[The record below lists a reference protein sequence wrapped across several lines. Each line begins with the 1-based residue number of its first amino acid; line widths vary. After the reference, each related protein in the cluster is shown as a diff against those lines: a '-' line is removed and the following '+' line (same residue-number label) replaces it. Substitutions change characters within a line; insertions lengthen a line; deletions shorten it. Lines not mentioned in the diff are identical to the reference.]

1 MRNNSVRWN
10 SNQNGKNP
18 GSYVELPTDE
28 GQANCLMSAVARYG
42 EGVIPAG
49 LLSDTGAWQVAR
61 PLITVETGS
70 DDTTEFIC
78 TKDSGG
84 VVYSQTRSDSQIVS
98 VEELGRVVCGHRQS
112 SIAWDGGSDVMHGC
126 ADGRC
131 PIFPSVFC
139 KVQGLDA
146 LQEHFPSH
154 ARKLWASITKMIYRD
169 STIWAIAPSSS
180 SGKVKLDV
188 NILPLDQRWITE
200 AFARLPFEY
209 TLSGTIAVNKAV
221 NGGDPNAIWQ
231 SSVWQ
236 SSVWESEAGRQ
247 HESEALDSQDGAK
260 STGSQ
265 VWQSSVWQ
273 SSVWQSSVWNKMND
287 VVSAKTSSE
296 DSTTGI
302 KIWQSSV
309 WQVRIMCRPHYV
321 TCPGVASSCHH
332 AETDRHE
339 LHRHARVPYDSR
351 PSGNRTCGTPAR
363 ARCGDRYDGSL
374 RQCESARTPNNY
386 VMTMH

>member
-1 MRNNSVRWN
+1 M
-10 SNQNGKNP
+10 KLD
-18 GSYVELPTDE
+18 YADE
-28 GQANCLMSAVARYG
+28 DPYLRHLG
-42 EGVIPAG
+42 
-49 LLSDTGAWQVAR
+49 
-61 PLITVETGS
+61 
-70 DDTTEFIC
+70 DDTRASRYKLLT
-78 TKDSGG
+78 SGG
-84 VVYSQTRSDSQIVS
+84 GLRPRICKPRGTGDTNA
-98 VEELGRVVCGHRQS
+98 EELGRVVCGHRQS

-309 WQVRIMCRPHYV
+309 WQVRIMHVPPATASR
-321 TCPGVASSCHH
+321 PGVASSCH
-332 AETDRHE
+332 AGTDRDE
-339 LHRHARVPYDSR
+339 LHRYAPHDSR

>member
-1 MRNNSVRWN
+1 MRWN
-10 SNQNGKNP
+10 SNPDGQNS

-28 GQANCLMSAVARYG
+28 GQANCLMSAVAQHG
-42 EGVIPAG
+42 EGVFPAG
-49 LLSDTGAWQVAR
+49 LLSTSGAWEVPR
-61 PLITVETGS
+61 PLVTVEGYGAPS
-70 DDTTEFIC
+70 EYIC
-78 TKDSGG
+78 TNDASRG
-84 VVYSQTRSDSQIVS
+84 VVYSVS
-98 VEELGRVVCGHRQS
+98 KVNNIEELGRVVCGHRQS

-236 SSVWESEAGRQ
+236 SSVWEGEAGRQ
-247 HESEALDSQDGAK
+247 HESEALETEEGAK

-296 DSTTGI
+296 DSATGI

-309 WQVRIMCRPHYV
+309 WQVRIIMFRPH
-321 TCPGVASSCHH
+321 
-332 AETDRHE
+332 
-339 LHRHARVPYDSR
+339 RVPSR
-351 PSGNRTCGTPAR
+351 RR
-363 ARCGDRYDGSL
+363 FGSP
-374 RQCESARTPNNY
+374 RRN
-386 VMTMH
+386 